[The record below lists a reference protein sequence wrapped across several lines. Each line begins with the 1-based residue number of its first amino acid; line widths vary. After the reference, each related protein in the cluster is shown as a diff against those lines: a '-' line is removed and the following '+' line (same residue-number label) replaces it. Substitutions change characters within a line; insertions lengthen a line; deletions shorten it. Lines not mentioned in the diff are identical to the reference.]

1 MTAMAVLVGTVFT
14 IVVIAAAA
22 LAVSTRDA
30 RIAIIGLLVAL
41 LAAPFVAEP
50 VPDLRGIGARLAG
63 AVLGTYPLWMIYR
76 GGEETTTGS
85 RGGAVIDGMVAI
97 VAALAAASAAVGWD
111 VAGRLNANGLGELIA
126 QLGRIGTSLEP
137 PFLPA
142 MAPADVG
149 SPDVNVSRP
158 PVHDR
163 PYFLFV
169 GRLERIKG
177 LDDVIPLFTGEGAA
191 DLLIVGDGGHR
202 VSLEALAAGS
212 PRVRFL
218 GWKDADALDALY
230 QQAQA
235 LIMPSVCYETFGI
248 TILEAF
254 RQGTPVIA
262 RDIGPFPDIVLR
274 SGGGVLFSSPEALA
288 QALHAMLE
296 HTAMRDRMAAA
307 AREAFAAH
315 WSETVV
321 VPQYVEI
328 ARRAAARRHQTPSR
342 ATLHG

>member
-142 MAPADVG
+142 IGAGGALLVLAV
-149 SPDVNVSRP
+149 SPVAFAREPLRLTLGLTLAMLGATLVQAGLGGP
-158 PVHDR
+158 PT
-163 PYFLFV
+163 P
-169 GRLERIKG
+169 
-177 LDDVIPLFTGEGAA
+177 FTNLCGA
-191 DLLIVGDGGHR
+191 L
-202 VSLEALAAGS
+202 ALAAVS
-212 PRVRFL
+212 
-218 GWKDADALDALY
+218 A
-230 QQAQA
+230 
-235 LIMPSVCYETFGI
+235 
-248 TILEAF
+248 
-254 RQGTPVIA
+254 
-262 RDIGPFPDIVLR
+262 
-274 SGGGVLFSSPEALA
+274 GGGVVILA
-288 QALHAMLE
+288 
-296 HTAMRDRMAAA
+296 
-307 AREAFAAH
+307 
-315 WSETVV
+315 S
-321 VPQYVEI
+321 
-328 ARRAAARRHQTPSR
+328 RRAARPLPASSANPVLRALPPLHLPTRGERGRRGPVLPDR
-342 ATLHG
+342 RPVPDDLATRPGALNVPATEPHAADPLPVGLPTGSAPLVDATQVEPTRGAGVDA